1 MIGFAQIVVGVF
13 AALMLV
19 GGLWLATFGNEGE
32 IGLVVV
38 GLVTALAGLAGMGVL
53 LIERMRYHS
62 EAAEGAP
69 RTPDAPGGEALD
81 APLEPRFRPTAE
93 IFVDPTSG
101 RTMRVHVDPATG
113 ERRYRVEG

>member
-1 MIGFAQIVVGVF
+1 MIGFARLFAVVCAVLTIAFGV
-13 AALMLV
+13 
-19 GGLWLATFGNEGE
+19 WLATYGNEGE
-32 IGLVVV
+32 AALVVTGV
-38 GLVTALAGLAGMGVL
+38 VVVVLGIGTIGVL
-53 LIERMRYHS
+53 FFERMRYHS

-69 RTPDAPGGEALD
+69 RTPDAPGGEAFD

-93 IFVDPTSG
+93 MFVDPTSA